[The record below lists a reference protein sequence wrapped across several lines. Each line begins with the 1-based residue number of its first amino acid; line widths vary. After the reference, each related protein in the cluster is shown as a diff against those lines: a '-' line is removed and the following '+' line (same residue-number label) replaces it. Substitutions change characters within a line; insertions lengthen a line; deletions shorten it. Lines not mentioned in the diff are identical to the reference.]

1 MIITELAT
9 ICEENGLI
17 LDSTKRLAMEAYA
30 QLLAE
35 WNYKI
40 NLISRKDIEHIL
52 DRHIL
57 HSLVLAMPGVTDYDF
72 RNKRALDI
80 GTGGGLPG
88 IPLKI
93 VIPSLDMTLVD
104 STQKKIAAVNEM
116 IVELGV
122 TGIRAIVARAE
133 ELAKSSEHAHAYD
146 VIVSRA
152 VAPLEDLV
160 KWSQTLLKPNG
171 VLFSLKGGDLSEEVR
186 RAERLKSIA
195 SIEVRTL
202 DLVGDSEFL
211 QEEKKLVRVDFAG

>member
-1 MIITELAT
+1 MAITELAT

-17 LDSTKRLAMEAYA
+17 LDRTMRLAMEAYA
-30 QLLAE
+30 RLLAE
-35 WNYKI
+35 WNSKI
-40 NLISRKDIEHIL
+40 NLISRKDKVHIL

-57 HSLVLAMPGVTDYDF
+57 HSLVLGMPALCDYDF

-93 VIPSLDMTLVD
+93 VIPTLDITLVD

-116 IVELGV
+116 IAELGLA
-122 TGIRAIVARAE
+122 GIRALAARAE

-160 KWSQTLLKPNG
+160 KWSRGLLKPGG
-171 VLFSLKGGDLSEEVR
+171 VLFSLKGGDLSEEVQ
-186 RAERLKSIA
+186 RANRVKGID
-195 SIEVRTL
+195 SIEVKAL
-202 DLVGDSEFL
+202 DLIGYPEYL
-211 QEEKKLVRVDFAG
+211 REEKKLVRVKFNM